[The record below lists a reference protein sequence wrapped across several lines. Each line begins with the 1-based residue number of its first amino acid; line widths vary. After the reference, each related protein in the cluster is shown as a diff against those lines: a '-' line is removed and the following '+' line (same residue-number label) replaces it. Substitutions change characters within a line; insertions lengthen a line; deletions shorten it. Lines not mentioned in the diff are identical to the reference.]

1 MTTGEGVIG
10 HTATLPEVTAAWQ
23 SPLQAPEGPAGRL
36 RELMDKRNTEAISH
50 EVSRKELWVPVGRA
64 EFWL

>member
-1 MTTGEGVIG
+1 
-10 HTATLPEVTAAWQ
+10 
-23 SPLQAPEGPAGRL
+23 
-36 RELMDKRNTEAISH
+36 MDKRNTEAISH